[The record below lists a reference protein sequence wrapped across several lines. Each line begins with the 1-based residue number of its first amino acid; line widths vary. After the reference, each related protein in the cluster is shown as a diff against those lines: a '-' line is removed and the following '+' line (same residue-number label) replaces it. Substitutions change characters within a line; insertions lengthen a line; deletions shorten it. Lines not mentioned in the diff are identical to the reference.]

1 MKGTCVEGTIPKLLE
16 GKVCSYIS
24 CMNVDYE
31 SKRSESFFD
40 IQLNIK
46 GKRTGIHL
54 HLVVYELKGLLIFYY
69 VSLSHSCS

>member
-46 GKRTGIHL
+46 GKRTGTM
-54 HLVVYELKGLLIFYY
+54 FS
-69 VSLSHSCS
+69 SLFCF